1 MTLTGFT
8 VTWIDADGAERV
20 KHFLGQAAIME
31 SLLRQATE
39 FQQRT
44 SLTVP
49 TNVYL
54 QAVVYREDKE
64 VAR

>member
-1 MTLTGFT
+1 MKHTGFT
-8 VTWIDADGAERV
+8 VTWVDETGAERV

-39 FQQRT
+39 FQQQM
-44 SLTVP
+44 SQQVP

-54 QAVVYREDKE
+54 QAVVFQEAKE
-64 VAR
+64 VP